1 MCKKFLKA
9 PKYVMIRT
17 NIRNARRL
25 NGTAILVQVML
36 VQVTFVQAT
45 LVQVILVQVAFCP
58 SECLVQ
64 VRF

>member
-1 MCKKFLKA
+1 
-9 PKYVMIRT
+9 MICYF
-17 NIRNARRL
+17 
-25 NGTAILVQVML
+25 GTATLVQVIL

-64 VRF
+64 LRF